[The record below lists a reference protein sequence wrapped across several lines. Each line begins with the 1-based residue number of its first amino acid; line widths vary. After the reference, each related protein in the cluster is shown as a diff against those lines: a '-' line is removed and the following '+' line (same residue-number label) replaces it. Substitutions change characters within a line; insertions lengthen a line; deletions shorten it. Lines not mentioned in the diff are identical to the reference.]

1 MTPAQA
7 QTALNEAV
15 RRLAAAF
22 SPVAIYHFGSSVPG
36 GSDSP
41 NDLDLLVVVE
51 RSEEGFFERGAR
63 AYSLMFGLGV
73 PVDVQ
78 VYTREEFEPRARRPV
93 SFERSVATDGRVV
106 YAA

>member
-1 MTPAQA
+1 MTPETAQKA
-7 QTALNEAV
+7 VAEAV

-36 GSDSP
+36 ASAEP
-41 NDLDLLVVVE
+41 NDIDLLVVVE
-51 RSEEGFFERGAR
+51 RSDEGFFERGAR

-78 VYTREEFEPRARRPV
+78 VYTRDEFEPRAQRRL
-93 SFERSVATDGRVV
+93 SFERTVANEGRVV